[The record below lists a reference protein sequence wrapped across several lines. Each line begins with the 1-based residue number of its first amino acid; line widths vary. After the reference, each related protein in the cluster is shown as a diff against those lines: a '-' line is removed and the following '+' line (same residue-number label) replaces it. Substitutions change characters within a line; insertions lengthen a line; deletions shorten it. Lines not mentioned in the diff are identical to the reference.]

1 MLSETVASSEGAMG
15 GFFDPAAMVV
25 VLAGTLLATI
35 ARCGGREIKA
45 AGHALIRLGGSTFD
59 EDANRAALARSV
71 SAIAKRG
78 HLCAETST
86 PPDAATARLVDAYVV
101 SGSLDLLHSTARAE
115 RAQREIAMAQAVRV
129 FEFAGELAPVFGL
142 VGTLFAITQ
151 LTPSSS
157 SSTAEV
163 TMAAVSTAVLS
174 SLYGVLT
181 ANLVCVP
188 LARAIERR
196 GEREEEVRADLLD
209 WFDAELA
216 GGSTRSVIPVPDAA

>member
-1 MLSETVASSEGAMG
+1 MLSETAASSGGILE
-15 GFFDPAAMVV
+15 GFFDPAALVV
-25 VLAGTLLATI
+25 VLAGTFLATI
-35 ARCGGREIKA
+35 ARCGGREIRA
-45 AGHALIRLGGSTFD
+45 AGRALIRLGKRTFD

-86 PPDAATARLVDAYVV
+86 PPDPATARLVDAYVV

-115 RAQREIAMAQAVRV
+115 RAHREIAMAQAVRV

-142 VGTLFAITQ
+142 VGTLFSITQ
-151 LTPSSS
+151 LAPSATGSA
-157 SSTAEV
+157 AEV
-163 TMAAVSTAVLS
+163 TMAAVGTAVLS

-181 ANLVCVP
+181 ANLVCIP

-196 GEREEEVRADLLD
+196 GEREEEVRADLLE
-209 WFDAELA
+209 WFDAELT
-216 GGSTRSVIPVPDAA
+216 GGSTRSITPVQDAA